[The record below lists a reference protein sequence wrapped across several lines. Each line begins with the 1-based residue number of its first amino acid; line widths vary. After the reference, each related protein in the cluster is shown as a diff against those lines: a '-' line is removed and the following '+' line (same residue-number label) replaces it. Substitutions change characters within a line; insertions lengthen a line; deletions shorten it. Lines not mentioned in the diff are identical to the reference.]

1 MVTSALFAKVYSIII
16 VSLSYAIVN
25 SGGREDQYEYGNP
38 SKTKGSDPSV
48 EFSTLFFLTG
58 SL

>member
-25 SGGREDQYEYGNP
+25 SGGREDQYEYGNL
-38 SKTKGSDPSV
+38 SKKKVWKNPQL
-48 EFSTLFFLTG
+48 EKLEAANAA
-58 SL
+58 